1 MLELVV
7 AYAPGSVPKARAT
20 FVGCVEPAPV
30 LVWLCQRERGE
41 VCERV
46 KTRPIFCHTCAAF
59 HLNQR
64 GDNDSQSPV
73 IVVSLEKRSP
83 NITGLFYKRTS
94 ATEEATGHMAAEVAN
109 GVNFSHI
116 HPECSRKPDPVR
128 LPEKF

>member
-1 MLELVV
+1 VLELVV

-46 KTRPIFCHTCAAF
+46 NTRPIFCHTCAAF

-64 GDNDSQSPV
+64 VDNDSQSPV
-73 IVVSLEKRSP
+73 VVVSLVKRSP
-83 NITGLFYKRTS
+83 NITGLFY
-94 ATEEATGHMAAEVAN
+94 E
-109 GVNFSHI
+109 
-116 HPECSRKPDPVR
+116 
-128 LPEKF
+128 